1 MELRHVHALQQVV
14 SACVKAA
21 GALGVPLSKG
31 VSLMSGVYRIPLAHV
46 RARGVQL
53 ELDHPRY
60 GAVPSVANP
69 IRFSDTPIQYKSAPP
84 VLGANTRE
92 ILAGLLKKSG
102 AEIDVLAQAGVI

>member
-1 MELRHVHALQQVV
+1 ME
-14 SACVKAA
+14 KA
-21 GALGVPLSKG
+21 GVPCG
-31 VSLMSGVYRIPLAHV
+31 PINSLDRVFADPHV

-102 AEIDVLAQAGVI
+102 AEIDVLAQEGVI

>member
-1 MELRHVHALQQVV
+1 ME
-14 SACVKAA
+14 KA
-21 GALGVPLSKG
+21 GVPCG
-31 VSLMSGVYRIPLAHV
+31 PINSLDRVFADPHV